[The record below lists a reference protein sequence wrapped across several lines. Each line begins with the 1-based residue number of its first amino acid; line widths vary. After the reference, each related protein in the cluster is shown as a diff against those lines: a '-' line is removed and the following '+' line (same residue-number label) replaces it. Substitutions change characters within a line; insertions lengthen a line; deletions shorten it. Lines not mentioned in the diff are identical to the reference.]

1 VIAPFRAQVALL
13 RKMIANTTGKDVEVN
28 TVDQYQG
35 RDKDIIIFSCTKTDN
50 APKKSLPANY
60 KVYPSFLK
68 VYEGG
73 LNLKVQLESASPY
86 LFSRL

>member
-50 APKKSLPANY
+50 APKKSLHTNN
-60 KVYPSFLK
+60 KVYPDLLK

-73 LNLKVQLESASPY
+73 LNLKVQHKITSPY
-86 LFSRL
+86 LFSWL